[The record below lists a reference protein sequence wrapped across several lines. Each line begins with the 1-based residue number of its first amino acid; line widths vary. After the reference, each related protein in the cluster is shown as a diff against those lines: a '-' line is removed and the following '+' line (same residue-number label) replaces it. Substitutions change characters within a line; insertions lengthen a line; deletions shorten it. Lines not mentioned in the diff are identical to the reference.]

1 MNHIPF
7 IVGYM
12 WVAYGLYLV
21 YMWAIL
27 ENDSL
32 VKGIIS
38 GGWLGADIC
47 CKPYN
52 RDCRVSNSL

>member
-32 VKGIIS
+32 VKGIYQVVDWVLIS
-38 GGWLGADIC
+38 A
-47 CKPYN
+47 
-52 RDCRVSNSL
+52 VSRTTGIVGLARA